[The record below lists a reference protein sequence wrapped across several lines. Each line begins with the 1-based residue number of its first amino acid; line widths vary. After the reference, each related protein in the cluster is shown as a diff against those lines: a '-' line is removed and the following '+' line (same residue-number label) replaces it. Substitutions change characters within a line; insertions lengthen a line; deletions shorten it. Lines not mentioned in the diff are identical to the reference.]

1 MRVCW
6 VLQAL
11 AKHARLARDTCTR
24 VFFLALPPNRAWSS
38 SQPIPGA
45 LFAQRKDRSM
55 SRNLEGDDGPGGTRV
70 RRMSCSCLVVCAWSL
85 MCLQEYH
92 EGWISCNVS
101 NWHIDAW
108 WWGLAC
114 SFRPTTSNYHTP
126 FSLFDGFIY
135 DQIQIYH
142 AKWRVEI
149 ISLVSA
155 ISDLLCF
162 QQSLFLQRIQI
173 GSLLV
178 CFSI

>member
-1 MRVCW
+1 LVRVCW

-24 VFFLALPPNRAWSS
+24 VFFLALPPNRTWSS

-114 SFRPTTSNYHTP
+114 SFRPTASNYHTP

-135 DQIQIYH
+135 DQSKSITQNKELKLS
-142 AKWRVEI
+142 ALCLP
-149 ISLVSA
+149 LV
-155 ISDLLCF
+155 ICYVF
-162 QQSLFLQRIQI
+162 NR
-173 GSLLV
+173 V
-178 CFSI
+178 CFCSVYR